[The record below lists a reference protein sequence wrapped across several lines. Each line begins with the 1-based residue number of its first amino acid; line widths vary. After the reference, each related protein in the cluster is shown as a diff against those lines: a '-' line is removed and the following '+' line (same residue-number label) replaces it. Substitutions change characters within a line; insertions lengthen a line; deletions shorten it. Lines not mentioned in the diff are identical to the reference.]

1 MELKNEWKLII
12 DSLNDSIIIKMFK
25 NYYSHFYSKK
35 YDLEELLNFKL
46 FKSYSKI
53 ENIISCI
60 KSIIEQNNYDI
71 EENYKK
77 RVNLILKCSLPDIQN
92 LIFKLPNKN
101 KDKEEMIELII
112 KEIKKEKELKENK
125 IKEDEIKEKTKNKEN
140 NNNIKEENN
149 NNIKEEKNNNIKEE
163 NNNNIRKENKEDNNN
178 IKEENKEDNNNIKE
192 EDIEDN
198 NNIKEEDIENKEIIN
213 NKNENYIIL
222 INKVKNED
230 IKKEINILNYCDK
243 NKKEIEESCKIF
255 KESKF
260 DFKYNFNE
268 EGEYNFIFSFNQLL
282 TNTSYMFNE
291 CSSLTSLNLSNFN
304 TNNVIDMHDMFSYC
318 SSLTFLNLSNF
329 NTNNVNDMKY
339 MFYGCSSLTS
349 LNLYNFNTNNVNNMI
364 ICSLIVL
371 L

>member
-46 FKSYSKI
+46 FKSYSQI

-125 IKEDEIKEKTKNKEN
+125 IKED
-140 NNNIKEENN
+140 NNNI
-149 NNIKEEKNNNIKEE
+149 
-163 NNNNIRKENKEDNNN
+163 
-178 IKEENKEDNNNIKE
+178 
-192 EDIEDN
+192 
-198 NNIKEEDIENKEIIN
+198 
-213 NKNENYIIL
+213 
-222 INKVKNED
+222 
-230 IKKEINILNYCDK
+230 
-243 NKKEIEESCKIF
+243 
-255 KESKF
+255 
-260 DFKYNFNE
+260 
-268 EGEYNFIFSFNQLL
+268 
-282 TNTSYMFNE
+282 
-291 CSSLTSLNLSNFN
+291 
-304 TNNVIDMHDMFSYC
+304 
-318 SSLTFLNLSNF
+318 
-329 NTNNVNDMKY
+329 
-339 MFYGCSSLTS
+339 
-349 LNLYNFNTNNVNNMI
+349 
-364 ICSLIVL
+364 
-371 L
+371 

>member
-125 IKEDEIKEKTKNKEN
+125 IKED
-140 NNNIKEENN
+140 NNNITEEN
-149 NNIKEEKNNNIKEE
+149 NNNIKEE

-178 IKEENKEDNNNIKE
+178 IKEENKENNNNIKE
-192 EDIEDN
+192 ENKEN
-198 NNIKEEDIENKEIIN
+198 NNNVKKEDIENKEIIN

-304 TNNVIDMHDMFSYC
+304 TNNV
-318 SSLTFLNLSNF
+318 
-329 NTNNVNDMKY
+329 NNMSY
-339 MFYGCSSLTS
+339 MFNECSSLTS
-349 LNLYNFNTNNVNNMI
+349 LNTKDKKIFEELKNK
-364 ICSLIVL
+364 
-371 L
+371 

>member
-125 IKEDEIKEKTKNKEN
+125 I
-140 NNNIKEENN
+140 
-149 NNIKEEKNNNIKEE
+149 
-163 NNNNIRKENKEDNNN
+163 
-178 IKEENKEDNNNIKE
+178 
-192 EDIEDN
+192 
-198 NNIKEEDIENKEIIN
+198 
-213 NKNENYIIL
+213 YIL
-222 INKVKNED
+222 FG
-230 IKKEINILNYCDK
+230 
-243 NKKEIEESCKIF
+243 NKKNCLTLLIF
-255 KESKF
+255 
-260 DFKYNFNE
+260 
-268 EGEYNFIFSFNQLL
+268 
-282 TNTSYMFNE
+282 
-291 CSSLTSLNLSNFN
+291 
-304 TNNVIDMHDMFSYC
+304 
-318 SSLTFLNLSNF
+318 
-329 NTNNVNDMKY
+329 
-339 MFYGCSSLTS
+339 
-349 LNLYNFNTNNVNNMI
+349 NMI
-364 ICSLIVL
+364 FL
-371 L
+371 

>member
-125 IKEDEIKEKTKNKEN
+125 IKEDEIKEKTKDKEN
-140 NNNIKEENN
+140 NNNIKEEN
-149 NNIKEEKNNNIKEE
+149 IE
-163 NNNNIRKENKEDNNN
+163 NNNNINEENKENNNNIKKENKEN
-178 IKEENKEDNNNIKE
+178 
-192 EDIEDN
+192 N

-304 TNNVIDMHDMFSYC
+304 TNNV
-318 SSLTFLNLSNF
+318 
-329 NTNNVNDMKY
+329 
-339 MFYGCSSLTS
+339 
-349 LNLYNFNTNNVNNMI
+349 NNMI
-364 ICSLIVL
+364 VL

>member
-35 YDLEELLNFKL
+35 YYLEELLNFKL

-125 IKEDEIKEKTKNKEN
+125 IKK
-140 NNNIKEENN
+140 
-149 NNIKEEKNNNIKEE
+149 
-163 NNNNIRKENKEDNNN
+163 
-178 IKEENKEDNNNIKE
+178 
-192 EDIEDN
+192 
-198 NNIKEEDIENKEIIN
+198 II
-213 NKNENYIIL
+213 II
-222 INKVKNED
+222 
-230 IKKEINILNYCDK
+230 
-243 NKKEIEESCKIF
+243 
-255 KESKF
+255 
-260 DFKYNFNE
+260 
-268 EGEYNFIFSFNQLL
+268 
-282 TNTSYMFNE
+282 
-291 CSSLTSLNLSNFN
+291 
-304 TNNVIDMHDMFSYC
+304 
-318 SSLTFLNLSNF
+318 
-329 NTNNVNDMKY
+329 
-339 MFYGCSSLTS
+339 
-349 LNLYNFNTNNVNNMI
+349 
-364 ICSLIVL
+364 
-371 L
+371 